1 MKVVAADSANST
13 AEASGRRLLADR
25 LRLRFASGDLGL
37 IPVIIALVVIW
48 IVFELINSH
57 FLTGR
62 NISNLILQSV
72 EIGLLGIGETFI
84 LLLGEIDLS
93 IAAVSGVAAAILVL
107 LSSAGL
113 NPWLAIVASL
123 AAGAVLGV
131 FQGVWVTLVGVPAF
145 IVTLA
150 GSLGY
155 QGFLLAMLGD
165 AGTVPIENSTLL
177 GLATTYVSG
186 VYAWI
191 LALLGVLLYLWVL
204 LQRRTSRLRYE
215 LDRVPDLGSIGARV
229 IALAVVS
236 ALIVLALNT
245 YRGIPVAGLV
255 LIVLIVIFSFVT
267 QSTRFGRHVYALGG
281 HREAA
286 RRAGIRVKHVRIAV
300 FTLAGVFGAAGG
312 IMGASRLGSAS
323 PASGGG
329 NLLLDSIAAAVIGG
343 TSLFGGR
350 GSVWNALAGALVI
363 GSVENGMDL
372 LSAPSST
379 KYLVEGG
386 ILLVA
391 VTIDTLTRRRR
402 AKAGR

>member
-1 MKVVAADSANST
+1 MKVVAADSANPT
-13 AEASGRRLLADR
+13 AEASGRRSLADR

-48 IVFELINSH
+48 IVFELVNSH

-191 LALLGVLLYLWVL
+191 LALLGVLVYLWAL
-204 LQRRTSRLRYE
+204 MQRRAARLRFE